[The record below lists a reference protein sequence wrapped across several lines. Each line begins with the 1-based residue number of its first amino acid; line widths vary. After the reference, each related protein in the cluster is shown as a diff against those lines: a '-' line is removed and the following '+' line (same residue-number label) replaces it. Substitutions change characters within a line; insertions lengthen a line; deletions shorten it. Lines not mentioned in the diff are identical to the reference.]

1 MTNDLTTFST
11 YTKYK
16 NQISETCIEI
26 TKIFDLSFQGTP
38 FTCKVYDGKLV
49 SVSGGSSARVGVPV
63 QLAVDAA
70 QAGEGN
76 LEITVAA
83 RGLNIPTQVHPQVS
97 SYISVIINNL

>member
-1 MTNDLTTFST
+1 MSLF
-11 YTKYK
+11 
-16 NQISETCIEI
+16 
-26 TKIFDLSFQGTP
+26 LFQGTP
-38 FTCKVYDGKLV
+38 FVCKAYDSKLV
-49 SVSGGSSARVGVPV
+49 SVTGGASARIGVPV

-97 SYISVIINNL
+97 YICEKKNLIKMI

>member
-1 MTNDLTTFST
+1 M
-11 YTKYK
+11 
-16 NQISETCIEI
+16 
-26 TKIFDLSFQGTP
+26 
-38 FTCKVYDGKLV
+38 YDGKLV
-49 SVSGGSSARVGVPV
+49 SVNGGSSARVGVPV

-97 SYISVIINNL
+97 SRLFRILHTFKKKLFMLFSSL

>member
-1 MTNDLTTFST
+1 M
-11 YTKYK
+11 
-16 NQISETCIEI
+16 
-26 TKIFDLSFQGTP
+26 
-38 FTCKVYDGKLV
+38 
-49 SVSGGSSARVGVPV
+49 SGGNAARVGVPV

-97 SYISVIINNL
+97 IPTVFFLLGYIIQ

>member
-1 MTNDLTTFST
+1 MN
-11 YTKYK
+11 
-16 NQISETCIEI
+16 
-26 TKIFDLSFQGTP
+26 
-38 FTCKVYDGKLV
+38 
-49 SVSGGSSARVGVPV
+49 GGNAARVGVPV

-97 SYISVIINNL
+97 ILSQ

>member
-1 MTNDLTTFST
+1 MQLRFFTSNDF
-11 YTKYK
+11 
-16 NQISETCIEI
+16 C
-26 TKIFDLSFQGTP
+26 FQDTP
-38 FTCKVYDGKLV
+38 FVCKAYDSKLV
-49 SVSGGSSARVGVPV
+49 SVSGGNAARVGVPV

-97 SYISVIINNL
+97 LFILINLVEGNF

>member
-1 MTNDLTTFST
+1 MNEKS
-11 YTKYK
+11 
-16 NQISETCIEI
+16 EI
-26 TKIFDLSFQGTP
+26 TFSFQGTP

-97 SYISVIINNL
+97 PYHWICAIKQFFNVSFMTIMLTLLC